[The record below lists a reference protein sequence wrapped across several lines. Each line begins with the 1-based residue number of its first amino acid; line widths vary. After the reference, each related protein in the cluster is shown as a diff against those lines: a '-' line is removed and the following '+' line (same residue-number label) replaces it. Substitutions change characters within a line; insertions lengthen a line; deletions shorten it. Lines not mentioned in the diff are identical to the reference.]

1 MSKKLL
7 NINKVLPKNV
17 LDILHLA
24 GSIGDSMRTK
34 VFCVGGFVRD
44 ILLEVDNYDID
55 LVIEGNGLAFANK
68 LSDRLKAALVL
79 YKRFGTAAV
88 TTKDSLKIDIATARR
103 EYYKSPGTLPEVK
116 FASIRDDLKRRD
128 FTINTMAISLNS
140 KTFNR
145 FMDFFHGQLDLKKR
159 LIRVLHDKSFI
170 DDPTRIY
177 RAIRFEQRYN
187 FTISDDTEKLIIAAV
202 GLGMLKKITRQRF
215 NKEIELVRCEKLPS
229 RVFARIKQFIG
240 EKDVSQG

>member
-1 MSKKLL
+1 MHKTLL

-17 LDILHLA
+17 LDILCLA
-24 GSIGDSMRTK
+24 GNIGDSMRAK

-44 ILLEVDNYDID
+44 ILLKVDNYDID
-55 LVIEGNGLAFANK
+55 LVIEGNGLAFAK
-68 LSDRLKAALVL
+68 ELSDRLKGTLVI
-79 YKRFGTAAV
+79 YKRFGTATV
-88 TTKDSLKIDIATARR
+88 TTKDSLKIDIATARK
-103 EYYKSPGTLPEVK
+103 EYYKSPGKLPEVK

-140 KTFNR
+140 KTCNR
-145 FMDFFHGQLDLKKR
+145 LMDFFHGQLDLKKR
-159 LIRVLHDKSFI
+159 IIRVLHDNSFI

-187 FTISDDTEKLIIAAV
+187 FTISDDTERLIRAAV
-202 GLGMLKKITRQRF
+202 GLGMLKKITGQRL
-215 NKEIELVRCEKLPS
+215 NKEIELIRCEKSPS